1 MDAREIMCI
10 NKLRQMGK
18 DEKRDNQINKLV
30 QGADALIAKVDEGD
44 QVEEF
49 FAKINAEVMSKA
61 KVEDPQF

>member
-1 MDAREIMCI
+1 MDAREIMLM

-49 FAKINAEVMSKA
+49 FAKINAEGMNKA
-61 KVEDPQF
+61 KIQDPLF